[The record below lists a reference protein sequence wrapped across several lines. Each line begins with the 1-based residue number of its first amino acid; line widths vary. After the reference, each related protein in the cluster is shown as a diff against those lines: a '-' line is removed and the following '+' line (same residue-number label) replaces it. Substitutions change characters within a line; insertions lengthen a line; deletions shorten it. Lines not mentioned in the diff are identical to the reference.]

1 MAIWRHHGH
10 TRRTELSMEPTR
22 PLCDFSSVRQREEFA
37 MALTAQNGRAQD
49 RAKEDDKDGDR
60 ENDKA

>member
-1 MAIWRHHGH
+1 
-10 TRRTELSMEPTR
+10 
-22 PLCDFSSVRQREEFA
+22 LCDFSSVRQREEFA